1 MTVKCRYEKGRK
13 LNYILQQLFWLK
25 PKITHDYTHACIA
38 NHPTFRTAFA
48 YLVRSKKIPR
58 MNFMKIYYKRVKNVL
73 PSSYYFGLLTASN
86 YFHSCYENL
95 FFFLILIQ
103 SAIHSGFN
111 LYFNFQIKCSV
122 MCISKYKYRNEE
134 ITHNKLYPG
143 NSVGAVP

>member
-1 MTVKCRYEKGRK
+1 MSYEGKVTKPKSYCLKFLYIECRLRMTVKCRFEKGRK

-86 YFHSCYENL
+86 YFHSTST
-95 FFFLILIQ
+95 F
-103 SAIHSGFN
+103 
-111 LYFNFQIKCSV
+111 
-122 MCISKYKYRNEE
+122 ISTSKSN
-134 ITHNKLYPG
+134 
-143 NSVGAVP
+143 AVWCVLKNINIETKQ